1 MKFFRMLP
9 YFTHVLPLEYDL
21 SLTPY
26 EILSKLFKWLDELTP
41 VVNQHSEEI
50 LKIKEE
56 LSKFSEE
63 GLTQTIYEI
72 LDDMAENGR
81 FDFLLDVVTSMTIF
95 NQLAGVTPYAQ
106 LIPERNITGFVSP
119 YGGGCI
125 SMATGDINGQ
135 TVMQSCFAFNDYGRT
150 VIVST
155 DFNTGETIEVAETTR
170 PEHVGGIG
178 FNPLDKYFY
187 YCTGGNILNGRTYIS
202 VYDMNGTW
210 IKDIMCYANR
220 KIGHI
225 AFHPVTGEAYLINMS
240 TDNDITAY
248 TIDTYDGALF
258 KDLTDLDTA
267 EGAAAMLSTVPF
279 DTGIKGQRQGAYMDG
294 EFLYILRGHN
304 SASDRD
310 RWTLIDIFKVTNS
323 VPAYYQTITVDNEA
337 EIEGLTKVGDNYYLL
352 FNTVHSGLIA
362 EVSLKARDLDLI
374 NRSYPDIVHATKPVT
389 LGSNTYDFYV
399 DGTADNYFVDGT
411 DDYPF
416 NRLETAIRFL
426 PSTPADGY
434 TFHLSHD
441 LTVNGTYYRTQWRC
455 VLNKLTVVGDGTAVL
470 PRQAF
475 ADCANVVL
483 NNVTIKC
490 HPDNGLQIY
499 ETPYCNVTG
508 VTLIPNLEGT
518 TNVIEVEGSSVTIS
532 TTSISSGTFT
542 NAINVKELARVKGR
556 LEYDGTNTRIGEY
569 ALTVNT
575 DKFRNDGAYFVV
587 TNDGI
592 YINAHVVATSDISID
607 DVVLSLPTTYKVA
620 WTLDRL
626 AFPSDPFIAAGDNRI
641 YYDSTDK
648 DFKTALAIESGTAL
662 VINGFV
668 PVGSLSI

>member
-1 MKFFRMLP
+1 MRFFRMLP

-41 VVNQHSEEI
+41 IVNQHSEEI

-81 FDFLLDVVTSMTIF
+81 FDFLLDVVTSMTTF

-106 LIPERNITGFVSP
+106 LIPERNITGFTSP

-125 SMATGDINGQ
+125 SMASGEVNGQ
-135 TVMQSCFAFNDYGRT
+135 TVMQTCFAFNNYGRT

-155 DFNTGETIEVAETTR
+155 DFNTGETIEVAETIR

-178 FNPLDKYFY
+178 FNPLDHYFY
-187 YCTGGNILNGRTYIS
+187 YCTGGNVLNGRTYIS

-210 IKDIMCYANR
+210 IKDIMCFANR

-240 TDNDITAY
+240 TNNNVTAY
-248 TIDTYDGALF
+248 TIDTYDGTLF
-258 KDLTDLDTA
+258 KDLTDLDTP

-279 DTGIKGQRQGAYMDG
+279 DTNEVGQRQGAFMDG

-304 SASDRD
+304 SSDDRD

-337 EIEGLTKVGDNYYLL
+337 EIEGMTKVGETYYLL
-352 FNTVHSGLIA
+352 FNSRGTGLVA
-362 EVSLKARDLDLI
+362 KLALKARKLDLI
-374 NRSYPDIVHATKPVT
+374 NPAYPDVVHATKPVT

-399 DGTADNYFVDGT
+399 NGAASNYFVDGT
-411 DDYPF
+411 SDLPF

-434 TFHLSHD
+434 TFHVSND
-441 LTVNGTYYRTQWRC
+441 LTVNGTYNRTQWRC
-455 VLNKLTVVGDGTAVL
+455 VNNKLTIIGDGTAIL
-470 PRQAF
+470 PRQAV
-475 ADCANVVL
+475 ADCSNVVI

-499 ETPYCNVTG
+499 ETPFCNVTG
-508 VTLIPNLEGT
+508 VTFIPNIDGT
-518 TNVIEVEGSSVTIS
+518 TNVIEVEGSNVTI
-532 TTSISSGTFT
+532 TTSSITSGTFT
-542 NAINVKELARVKGR
+542 YAINAKELTRIRGR

-569 ALTVNT
+569 AFTVNT
-575 DKFRNDGAYFVV
+575 DKFTSNGAYFVV
-587 TNDGI
+587 TDNGI
-592 YINAHVVATSDISID
+592 YVYANLEARAECDAD
-607 DVVLSLPTTYKVA
+607 DVVMSLPSTYKVA
-620 WTLDRL
+620 WTMDRL
-626 AFPSDPFIAAGDNRI
+626 ALPIDQHFANGEVWYS
-641 YYDSTDK
+641 STDK
-648 DFKTALAIESGTAL
+648 QFYVQTGFQQGAKVFISGLIPLNALNI
-662 VINGFV
+662 
-668 PVGSLSI
+668 

>member
-1 MKFFRMLP
+1 MRFFRMLP

-81 FDFLLDVVTSMTIF
+81 FDFLLDVVTSMTTF

-106 LIPERNITGFVSP
+106 LIPERNITGFTSP
-119 YGGGCI
+119 YGGGCV
-125 SMATGDINGQ
+125 SMASGEVNGQ
-135 TVMQSCFAFNDYGRT
+135 TVMQTCFAFNNYGRT

-155 DFNTGETIEVAETTR
+155 DFDTGDTIEVAETIR

-178 FNPLDKYFY
+178 FNPLDKHFY
-187 YCTGGNILNGRTYIS
+187 YCTGGNKINGRTYIS

-240 TDNDITAY
+240 TNNNVTAY
-248 TIDTYDGALF
+248 TIDTYDGTLF
-258 KDLTDLDTA
+258 KDLTNLDTP

-279 DTGIKGQRQGAYMDG
+279 DTNEVGQRQGAFMDG

-304 SASDRD
+304 SSDDRD

-337 EIEGLTKVGDNYYLL
+337 EIEGMTKVGETYYIL
-352 FNTVHSGLIA
+352 FNSRGTGLVA
-362 EVSLKARDLDLI
+362 KLALKARKLDLI
-374 NRSYPDIVHATKPVT
+374 NPAYPNVVHATKPVT

-399 DGTADNYFVDGT
+399 NGAASNYFVDGT
-411 DDYPF
+411 SDLPF

-434 TFHLSHD
+434 TFHVSND
-441 LTVNGTYYRTQWRC
+441 LTVNGTYNRTQWRC
-455 VLNKLTVVGDGTAVL
+455 VNNKLTIIGDGTAIL
-470 PRQAF
+470 PRQAV
-475 ADCANVVL
+475 ADCLNVII

-499 ETPYCNVTG
+499 ETPFCNVTG
-508 VTLIPNLEGT
+508 VTFIPNTDGT
-518 TNVIEVEGSSVTIS
+518 TNVIEVEGSNVTIS
-532 TTSISSGTFT
+532 ASSITSGTFT
-542 NAINVKELARVKGR
+542 YAINAKELTRVKGR

-569 ALTVNT
+569 ALAVNT
-575 DKFRNDGAYFVV
+575 DKFRNEGAYFVI
-587 TNDGI
+587 TDAGI

-607 DVVLSLPTTYKVA
+607 DVIMSLPLTYKVA

-626 AFPSDPFIAAGDNRI
+626 AFPSDAFVAAGDNRI

-648 DFKTALAIESGTAL
+648 DFKTALAIDSGTAL
-662 VINGFV
+662 VINGFL

>member
-41 VVNQHSEEI
+41 IVNQHSEEI

-81 FDFLLDVVTSMTIF
+81 FDFLLDVVTSMTTF

-106 LIPERNITGFVSP
+106 LIPERNITGFTSP
-119 YGGGCI
+119 YGGGCV
-125 SMATGDINGQ
+125 SMASGEVNGQ
-135 TVMQSCFAFNDYGRT
+135 TVMQTCFAFNNYGRT

-155 DFNTGETIEVAETTR
+155 DFNTGDTIEVAETIR

-187 YCTGGNILNGRTYIS
+187 YCTGGNKLNGRTYIS

-240 TDNDITAY
+240 TNNNVTAY

-279 DTGIKGQRQGAYMDG
+279 DTNEVGQRQGAFMDG

-304 SASDRD
+304 SSDDRD

-337 EIEGLTKVGDNYYLL
+337 EIEAMTKVGETYYLL
-352 FNTVHSGLIA
+352 FNSRGTGLVA
-362 EVSLKARDLDLI
+362 KLALKARKLDLI
-374 NRSYPDIVHATKPVT
+374 NPAYPDVVHATKPVT
-389 LGSNTYDFYV
+389 LGSNTYEFYV
-399 DGTADNYFVDGT
+399 NGSASNYFVDGT
-411 DDYPF
+411 SDLPF

-434 TFHLSHD
+434 TFHVSND
-441 LTVNGTYYRTQWRC
+441 LTVNGSYNRTQWRC
-455 VLNKLTVVGDGTAVL
+455 VNNKLTIIGDGTAIL
-470 PRQAF
+470 PRQAV
-475 ADCANVVL
+475 ADCLNVII

-508 VTLIPNLEGT
+508 VTFIPNIDGT
-518 TNVIEVEGSSVTIS
+518 TNVIEIEGSNVTIS
-532 TTSISSGTFT
+532 TSTITSGTFT
-542 NAINVKELARVKGR
+542 FAINAKELTRIRGR

-569 ALTVNT
+569 ALSVNT
-575 DKFRNDGAYFVV
+575 DKFTSNGAYFVV
-587 TNDGI
+587 TDNGI
-592 YINAHVVATSDISID
+592 YVYADLVARTECEAD
-607 DVVLSLPTTYKVA
+607 DVVMSLPTTYKVA
-620 WTLDRL
+620 WTMDRL
-626 AFPSDPFIAAGDNRI
+626 AIPIDQHFANGEIWYSSNDKQFYVQDGFQQGTKIFISGLIPLN
-641 YYDSTDK
+641 
-648 DFKTALAIESGTAL
+648 AIN
-662 VINGFV
+662 I
-668 PVGSLSI
+668 